1 MSSTKRKSS
10 KQSILFRLL
19 VVIGIIVLLN
29 LLASRI
35 FFRADLT
42 SDKRFTLSRN
52 TKVML
57 RDLKDNVFVK
67 IYLTGDMPAGFKRLA
82 NSTRDLLDEMKIYA
96 GDRLQYQFEDPLE
109 GKTEKEKNDIL
120 KELAQNGLEPTNV
133 TVKAEDAYS
142 QKLIIP
148 GAVVYFHSGVG
159 VPVNL
164 LNNESGMKAQ
174 NALNNSE
181 AQLEY
186 KFSSAIAT
194 QLSPIK
200 TRVSFLR
207 GQGEKDLGYLY
218 DFVKTLT
225 SFYEADTLQLD
236 GVLDVKKKTDVLVI
250 VQPTKT
256 FNEQDKFKLDQ
267 FVMNGGKILWMID
280 ALNASLDSLSQKP
293 SMLALDYQLNLDDQ
307 LFTYGVRL
315 NTSLLMDLVC
325 NPVPLMVQ
333 NNNPADNQPQFK
345 LFPCTFFPVLTPD
358 LVHPITYGID
368 AVSTIFPATLDTVAT
383 TGIKKTVLLH
393 SSKYSK
399 LAFSPYMVDM
409 RELRKQP
416 DVNTFSK
423 KNYPVAVLL
432 EGKFKSLYQ
441 NRMTDQLQQVLRDSL
456 KTPFKES
463 SEENKMIVIADG
475 DIASNEFGKNDQP
488 FSLGYY
494 KYTGDYFNN
503 KNFLL
508 NCIDYLTGNQ
518 NNIDTRGKQVKL
530 RLLDTQKVKAE
541 KTKWQFINI
550 GIPILLMILFGIM
563 FTVIRVKKYS
573 RL

>member
-1 MSSTKRKSS
+1 MSSTKRKSD

-29 LLASRI
+29 LLASRL

-236 GVLDVKKKTDVLVI
+236 RVLDVKKKTDVLVI

-345 LFPCTFFPVLTPD
+345 LFPCTFLLCSLPIWFIRLLMVLMQS
-358 LVHPITYGID
+358 V
-368 AVSTIFPATLDTVAT
+368 
-383 TGIKKTVLLH
+383 
-393 SSKYSK
+393 
-399 LAFSPYMVDM
+399 
-409 RELRKQP
+409 
-416 DVNTFSK
+416 
-423 KNYPVAVLL
+423 
-432 EGKFKSLYQ
+432 
-441 NRMTDQLQQVLRDSL
+441 
-456 KTPFKES
+456 
-463 SEENKMIVIADG
+463 
-475 DIASNEFGKNDQP
+475 P
-488 FSLGYY
+488 FSLQRS
-494 KYTGDYFNN
+494 
-503 KNFLL
+503 
-508 NCIDYLTGNQ
+508 IQ
-518 NNIDTRGKQVKL
+518 L
-530 RLLDTQKVKAE
+530 RQPE
-541 KTKWQFINI
+541 
-550 GIPILLMILFGIM
+550 
-563 FTVIRVKKYS
+563 
-573 RL
+573 

>member
-1 MSSTKRKSS
+1 MSDAKRKSN

-29 LLASRI
+29 LLASRL

-67 IYLTGDMPAGFKRLA
+67 VYLIGDMPAGFKRLA

-96 GDRLQYQFEDPLE
+96 GDKLQYQFEDPLE

-120 KELAQNGLEPTNV
+120 KEMAENGLEPTNV

-148 GAVVYFHSGVG
+148 AAVVYFHSGIG

-164 LNNESGMKAQ
+164 LNNESGMKSQ

-186 KFSSAIAT
+186 KFSSAIQT

-200 TRVSFLR
+200 TRITFLR
-207 GQGEKDLGYLY
+207 GHGEKDLGYLY
-218 DFVKTLT
+218 DFIKTLT
-225 SFYEADTLQLD
+225 VFYEADTLMLER
-236 GVLDVKKKTDVLVI
+236 VIDVKKKADVLVI
-250 VQPTKT
+250 VQPTKS

-280 ALNASLDSLSQKP
+280 ALNASLDSLAQKP

-315 NTSLLMDLVC
+315 NPGLLMDLVC

-333 NNNPADNQPQFK
+333 SNNPADNQPQFK

-358 LVHPITYGID
+358 VVHHITYGID
-368 AVSTIFPATLDTVAT
+368 AVSTIFPSTLDTVAT
-383 TGIKKTVLLH
+383 GGIKKTVLLH

-399 LAFSPYMVDM
+399 LVFSPYMVDM

-416 DVNTFSK
+416 EVNTFSK

-441 NRMTDQLQQVLRDSL
+441 NRMTDELQAVLRDSL
-456 KTPFKES
+456 KTPFKELS
-463 SEENKMIVIADG
+463 DENKMIVIADG
-475 DIASNEFGKNDQP
+475 DMASNDFGKNNEP
-488 FSLGYY
+488 YSLGYY
-494 KYTGDYFNN
+494 KYTSDYFNN

-508 NCIDYLTGNQ
+508 NCIDYLTNNL
-518 NNIDTRGKQVKL
+518 NNIETRGKQVKL
-530 RLLDTQKVKAE
+530 RLLDAQKVKSE
-541 KTKWQFINI
+541 KTFWQSINI
-550 GIPILLMILFGIM
+550 GIPILIMILFGIV
-563 FTVIRVKKYS
+563 FTVIRVKRYS